1 MLMELQKNSQE
12 LRDEFRN
19 EIHTFNNIVSEMKH
33 TMEGFKSRLNEV
45 EEIVNE
51 IETRPQE
58 YKEAEAPERKNG
70 SLGMKEY

>member
-1 MLMELQKNSQE
+1 
-12 LRDEFRN
+12 
-19 EIHTFNNIVSEMKH
+19 MKH
-33 TMEGFKSRLNEV
+33 TMEGLQSRLGKV
-45 EEIVNE
+45 EEMVNE